1 MEHARQQQAAGSPP
15 LLSAPLNTYTL
26 REGSQY
32 VVISTQSSA
41 TCSVDECLG
50 IALNRVSCSR
60 RVAFSAS

>member
-50 IALNRVSCSR
+50 MLH
-60 RVAFSAS
+60 